1 MTPGF
6 YAEKGSNSQV
16 ASKSESQQVRPE
28 DAMCTICFANDSN
41 CIIMDCKHSGICKE
55 CSVDMLKKVA
65 KCPFCMQV
73 ASADQPVDKIC
84 VVKSNEEGLIEVQ
97 EEIHKPSNKAK
108 APELP

>member
-1 MTPGF
+1 MTPGY
-6 YAEKGSNSQV
+6 YAEKAAGSQV
-16 ASKSESQQVRPE
+16 APKTASQQLQPE

-73 ASADQPVDKIC
+73 APRDQPVEKIC
-84 VVKSNEEGLIEVQ
+84 VVRPNEEGLIEVQ
-97 EEIHKPSNKAK
+97 EEILKPSTKAK
-108 APELP
+108 APV